1 MGFINEKTSDT
12 IKILNQILDT
22 YLNTNKKICIGYK
35 QNNTVIRYCDVL
47 EEFEITKDEIYLELG
62 NFILQI
68 NQEIKNIKFFEDDES
83 VTITFDQEQLCLDF
97 N

>member
-1 MGFINEKTSDT
+1 LGFINEKTSDT
-12 IKILNQILDT
+12 IKILIQILDT

-62 NFILQI
+62 NFIFQI
-68 NQEIKNIKFFEDDES
+68 NQEIKNIEFFEDYES
-83 VTITFDQEQLCLDF
+83 VNITFDQEQLCLDF

>member
-1 MGFINEKTSDT
+1 MHNLTMKTVDT
-12 IKILNQILDT
+12 INKLIQTLDT

-35 QNNTVIRYCDVL
+35 QNNAVIRYCDVL

-68 NQEIKNIKFFEDDES
+68 NQEIKNIEFFEDDES
-83 VTITFDQEQLCLDF
+83 VNITFNKEQLCLDF